1 MLPSKLKIVC
11 CHISRLVRK
20 HLLCKIEVWNFKVT
34 TILGRACDEVQRA
47 SPTTAV
53 AATLLGNPHDTGYLP
68 DPRIPL
74 YNNLSRLLLAVS
86 KRCLPI
92 RLV

>member
-34 TILGRACDEVQRA
+34 TILGRACDGESEFPDVTSQKEEKREKRKRM
-47 SPTTAV
+47 
-53 AATLLGNPHDTGYLP
+53 TLNVGLNT
-68 DPRIPL
+68 
-74 YNNLSRLLLAVS
+74 
-86 KRCLPI
+86 
-92 RLV
+92 

>member
-34 TILGRACDEVQRA
+34 TILGRACDLALPQTPKNAFFTPPFMPISAIYAYQRTLCLSAQVQ
-47 SPTTAV
+47 
-53 AATLLGNPHDTGYLP
+53 
-68 DPRIPL
+68 
-74 YNNLSRLLLAVS
+74 
-86 KRCLPI
+86 K
-92 RLV
+92 